1 MNRETS
7 LAIAYA
13 VIALSG
19 GAIEQ
24 SIPDTARWIAQD
36 RDGLWWWY
44 EQKPRV
50 DIARYSCWFP
60 PAKGAKIDDTHGKLG
75 KGISPADFTQA
86 LYKIGGA

>member
-1 MNRETS
+1 MNREQT

-36 RDGLWWWY
+36 WTGNWYAYANKPGANFLSWTVPYDKHRLSSASSDVYVVGL
-44 EQKPRV
+44 
-50 DIARYSCWFP
+50 A
-60 PAKGAKIDDTHGKLG
+60 TGKTP
-75 KGISPADFTQA
+75 KDFTQT
-86 LYKIGGA
+86 LYEI